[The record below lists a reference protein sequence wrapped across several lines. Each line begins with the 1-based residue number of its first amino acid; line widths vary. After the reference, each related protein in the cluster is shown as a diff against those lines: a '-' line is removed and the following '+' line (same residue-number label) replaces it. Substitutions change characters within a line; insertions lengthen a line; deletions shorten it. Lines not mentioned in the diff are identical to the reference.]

1 VVDYADKFKSL
12 AETLGEKNVNT
23 APKITAQYAVDEV
36 VPHAVVFPKNTDQV
50 AEVVKF
56 ANQEGLAIVA
66 RGSGTKMAMGNPPQ
80 KLDMVVCTSRMN
92 HMLDVDTSNLTM
104 TVEAGVRFRDI
115 QARLAT
121 QEDRCYLPLEDLE
134 AEGDEVV
141 CSDRS
146 HSGCFI
152 PIDPPYADRATIG
165 GIIATNS
172 TGPRRL
178 LYNLPRDCIIGIRVV
193 APNGDI
199 LGSGG
204 KTVKNVSGYD
214 ISKLMVGSM
223 GTLGILCEMTIRMLP
238 LPEKMETLLCS
249 FASFADASA
258 FTEAIFETRLLPAAV
273 EIMNADAF
281 GHLSMGDLP
290 DFGSQGYVA
299 AVALEAFE
307 PAVGRMR
314 TEIRDMA
321 KQGGAGVDAV
331 LEEHDHRS
339 FWLAMS
345 NLSATLDQKF
355 SGLIKAKLNYPLS
368 LGKNIIETG
377 VSIFS
382 QANLDYIVQTHAGN
396 GICFTG
402 LLIDQKDTDA
412 TDKAV
417 EAMGQLLGR
426 CREVDGNVVIQG
438 APAAVKG
445 KLKMWGE
452 IDSDFV
458 MMKRLKDQIDPTGIM
473 SPGRFVEGL

>member
-1 VVDYADKFKSL
+1 VADNIVALGSL
-12 AETLGEKNVNT
+12 IEILGEENVKSELKVT
-23 APKITAQYAVDEV
+23 AEFAVDNV
-36 VPHAVVFPKNTDQV
+36 VPKVVVFPKNTDQV

-56 ANQEGLAIVA
+56 ANRENLAIVA

-104 TVEAGVRFRDI
+104 TVEAGVKFRDL

-121 QEDRCYLPLEDLE
+121 QEDRCYLPLEDLG
-134 AEGDEVV
+134 AEGDEII

-152 PIDPPYADRATIG
+152 PIDPPYANKATIG

-178 LYNLPRDCIIGIRVV
+178 LYNLPRDSIIGIRLV

-214 ISKLMVGSM
+214 VSKLMVGSM
-223 GTLGILCEMTIRMLP
+223 GTLGILCEMTMRLLP
-238 LPEKMETLLCS
+238 LPEKMATLLV
-249 FASFADASA
+249 FFTTFLKASA
-258 FTEAIFETRLLPAAV
+258 FTEHILETRLLPAAV
-273 EIMNADAF
+273 EIMNAKAYS
-281 GHLSMGDLP
+281 HLSMDDIPDL
-290 DFGSQGYVA
+290 GSDGYVA

-307 PAVGRMR
+307 PAVDRMR
-314 TEIRDMA
+314 TEILHMA
-321 KQGGAGVDAV
+321 KADGAGADAV
-331 LEEHDHRS
+331 LEEEDHCS
-339 FWLAMS
+339 FWLSVS
-345 NLSATLDQKF
+345 NLSATLDEKY

-368 LGKNIIETG
+368 LGKRIIESG
-377 VSIFS
+377 ESIFS
-382 QANLDYIVQTHAGN
+382 EANLDYIVQTHAVN
-396 GICFTG
+396 GICLTG
-402 LLIDQKDTDA
+402 VLIDQKDIA
-412 TDKAV
+412 STDKAV
-417 EAMGQLLGR
+417 EAMGRLLER
-426 CREVDGNVVIQG
+426 CREFDGNLVIQS
-438 APAAVKG
+438 APADIKG

-452 IDSDFV
+452 IGSDFV
-458 MMKRLKDQIDPTGIM
+458 VMKRLKDQLDPTGIM

>member
-1 VVDYADKFKSL
+1 VADYSKKFKSL
-12 AETLGEKNVNT
+12 AETLGEENVKT
-23 APKITAQYAVDEV
+23 EPKITAEYAVDNV
-36 VPHAVVFPKNTDQV
+36 TPSGVVFPKNTDQV

-56 ANQEGLAIVA
+56 ANQAHLAIVA

-104 TVEAGVRFRDI
+104 TVEAGVKFRDI

-134 AEGDEVV
+134 AEGDEII

-152 PIDPPYADRATIG
+152 PIDPPYADKATIG

-214 ISKLMVGSM
+214 VSKLMVGSM
-223 GTLGILCEMTIRMLP
+223 GTLGILCEITIRMLP
-238 LPEKMETLLCS
+238 LPEKMETLLIS
-249 FASFADASA
+249 FANFSDASA
-258 FTEAIFETRLLPAAV
+258 FAEGIFETRLLPAAV
-273 EIMNADAF
+273 EIMNAEAY
-281 GHLSMGDLP
+281 GHLSLDDSL
-290 DFGSQGYVA
+290 DFGSEDYIA

-314 TEIRDMA
+314 AEIRDMA
-321 KQGGAGVDAV
+321 KESGSGTDAV
-331 LEEHDHRS
+331 LEEQDHRS

-345 NLSATLDQKF
+345 NLSATLDKKF

-368 LGKNIIETG
+368 LGRNIIETG
-377 VSIFS
+377 ESIFS

-402 LLIDQKDTDA
+402 LLIDHKDTAA

-417 EAMGQLLGR
+417 EAMGQLLGH
-426 CREVDGNVVIQG
+426 CREVDGNLVIQS
-438 APAAVKG
+438 APTEVKG

-452 IDSDFV
+452 TGSDFV
-458 MMKRLKDQIDPTGIM
+458 VMKRLKDRLDPTGIM

>member
-1 VVDYADKFKSL
+1 MVDYSDKFKSL
-12 AETLGEKNVNT
+12 AETLGEENVKT
-23 APKITAQYAVDEV
+23 EPKITAEYAVDNV
-36 VPHAVVFPKNTDQV
+36 APNGVVFPKNTDQV

-56 ANQEGLAIVA
+56 ANQERLAIVA
-66 RGSGTKMAMGNPPQ
+66 CGSGTKMAMGNPPQ

-104 TVEAGVRFRDI
+104 TVEAGVKFRDI

-134 AEGDEVV
+134 AEGDEII

-152 PIDPPYADRATIG
+152 PIDPPYADKATIG

-214 ISKLMVGSM
+214 VSKLMVGSM

-249 FASFADASA
+249 FTNFSDASA
-258 FTEAIFETRLLPAAV
+258 FAEGIFETRLLPAAV
-273 EIMNADAF
+273 EIMNAEAY
-281 GHLSMGDLP
+281 GHLSLDDIP
-290 DFGSQGYVA
+290 DFGSEGYVA
-299 AVALEAFE
+299 AIALEAFE

-314 TEIRDMA
+314 TEILEMA
-321 KQGGAGVDAV
+321 KEGGAGADAV
-331 LEEHDHRS
+331 LEEQHHRS

-345 NLSATLDQKF
+345 NLSATLDKKF

-377 VSIFS
+377 ESIFA

-402 LLIDQKDTDA
+402 LLIDHKDTAA

-426 CREVDGNVVIQG
+426 CRKIDGNLVIQS
-438 APAAVKG
+438 APTEVKG

-452 IDSDFV
+452 TGSDFV
-458 MMKRLKDQIDPTGIM
+458 VMKRLKDRLDPTGIM

>member
-1 VVDYADKFKSL
+1 VADDSNKFKRL
-12 AETLGEKNVNT
+12 AETLGEENVKT
-23 APKITAQYAVDEV
+23 EPKITAQYAVDNV
-36 VPHAVVFPKNTDQV
+36 TPNVVVFPKNTDQV
-50 AEVVKF
+50 AAVVKF
-56 ANQEGLAIVA
+56 ANQTRLAIVA

-104 TVEAGVRFRDI
+104 TVEAGVKFRDI

-134 AEGDEVV
+134 AEGDEII

-152 PIDPPYADRATIG
+152 PIDPPYADKATIG

-178 LYNLPRDCIIGIRVV
+178 LYNLPRDCIIGIRIV

-214 ISKLMVGSM
+214 VSKLMVGSM

-238 LPEKMETLLCS
+238 LPEKMETLLV
-249 FASFADASA
+249 SFADFSDACA
-258 FTEAIFETRLLPAAV
+258 FAEGIFETGLLPAAV
-273 EIMNADAF
+273 EIMNAGAY
-281 GHLSMGDLP
+281 GHLALDNRP
-290 DFGSQGYVA
+290 DFGSEGYVA
-299 AVALEAFE
+299 AVALEAFGA
-307 PAVGRMR
+307 AVSRMR
-314 TEIRDMA
+314 SEILGMA
-321 KQGGAGVDAV
+321 KEGRAGADAV
-331 LEEHDHRS
+331 LEEQDHRS
-339 FWLAMS
+339 FWLAVS
-345 NLSATLDQKF
+345 NIAATLDKKF

-368 LGKNIIETG
+368 LGRNIIETG
-377 VSIFS
+377 ESIFS
-382 QANLDYIVQTHAGN
+382 RANLNYTLQTHAGN

-402 LLIDQKDTDA
+402 LLIDHKDTAA

-417 EAMGQLLGR
+417 EAMGQLLGH
-426 CREVDGNVVIQG
+426 CRKMDGNLVIQS
-438 APAAVKG
+438 APTQVKG

-452 IDSDFV
+452 IGSDFV
-458 MMKRLKDQIDPTGIM
+458 VMKRLKDRIDPSGIM

>member
-1 VVDYADKFKSL
+1 MGDYADKFKGL
-12 AETLGEKNVNT
+12 ADTLGEENVKT
-23 APKITAQYAVDEV
+23 DPKVTAQYAVDDV
-36 VPHAVVFPKNTDQV
+36 APKGVVFPKNTDQV

-56 ANQEGLAIVA
+56 ANQQGLAIVA
-66 RGSGTKMAMGNPPQ
+66 RGSGTKMAMGNPPK
-80 KLDMVVCTSRMN
+80 KLDLVVCTSRMN

-104 TVEAGVRFRDI
+104 TVEAGVKFRDI

-134 AEGDEVV
+134 AEGDEII

-152 PIDPPYADRATIG
+152 PIDPPYADKATIG
-165 GIIATNS
+165 GIVATNS

-193 APNGDI
+193 APNGDV

-214 ISKLMVGSM
+214 VSKLMVGSM

-238 LPEKMETLLCS
+238 LPEKMETLLVS
-249 FASFADASA
+249 FANFSDASA
-258 FTEAIFETRLLPAAV
+258 FAEAIFETRLLPAAV
-273 EIMNADAF
+273 EIMNAEAYR
-281 GHLSMGDLP
+281 HLSPDGIP
-290 DFGSQGYVA
+290 DFGSEGYVA

-307 PAVGRMR
+307 PAVKRMR
-314 TEIRDMA
+314 TEILDMA
-321 KQGGAGVDAV
+321 KEAGAGADAV
-331 LEEHDHRS
+331 LEEQGHRS

-345 NLSATLDQKF
+345 NLSATLDKKF

-368 LGKNIIETG
+368 LGKNLIETG
-377 VSIFS
+377 ETLFS
-382 QANLDYIVQTHAGN
+382 EANLDYTVQTHAGN

-402 LLIDQKDTDA
+402 LLIDDKDAAT

-417 EAMGQLLGR
+417 AAMDQLLGS
-426 CREVDGNVVIQG
+426 CQKMDGNLVIQS
-438 APAAVKG
+438 APPEVKG

-452 IDSDFV
+452 AGSDFV
-458 MMKRLKDQIDPTGIM
+458 VMKRLKDQLDPTGIM

>member
-1 VVDYADKFKSL
+1 VVDDSDKFKSL
-12 AETLGEKNVNT
+12 AETLGEKNVKT
-23 APKITAQYAVDEV
+23 EPKITAQYAVDNV
-36 VPHAVVFPKNTDQV
+36 SPHGVVFPKSTDQV

-56 ANQEGLAIVA
+56 ANQQRLAIVV

-104 TVEAGVRFRDI
+104 TVEAGVKFRDI

-134 AEGDEVV
+134 AEGDEII

-152 PIDPPYADRATIG
+152 PIDPPYADKATIG

-214 ISKLMVGSM
+214 VSKLMVGSM

-238 LPEKMETLLCS
+238 LPEKMATLLVS
-249 FASFADASA
+249 FANVADASA
-258 FTEAIFETRLLPAAV
+258 FAEGIFETRLLPAAV
-273 EIMNADAF
+273 EIMNAEAYS
-281 GHLSMGDLP
+281 HLSLDDIP
-290 DFGSQGYVA
+290 DFGSEDYIA

-307 PAVGRMR
+307 PAVARMR
-314 TEIRDMA
+314 TEILTMA
-321 KQGGAGVDAV
+321 QKSGAGADTV
-331 LEEHDHRS
+331 LEEQDHRS

-345 NLSATLDQKF
+345 NLPATLDKKF

-368 LGKNIIETG
+368 RSRNIIETG
-377 VSIFS
+377 ESIFS
-382 QANLDYIVQTHAGN
+382 QANLDYSVQTHAGN

-402 LLIDQKDTDA
+402 LLIDHKDTAA

-417 EAMGQLLGR
+417 AAMAQLLGR
-426 CREVDGNVVIQG
+426 CRKMDGNLVIQS
-438 APAAVKG
+438 APTQVKG

-452 IDSDFV
+452 IGSDFV
-458 MMKRLKDQIDPTGIM
+458 VMKRLKDRLDPNGIM

>member
-1 VVDYADKFKSL
+1 VADYIEQFKGL
-12 AETLGEKNVNT
+12 IEILGKENVKT
-23 APKITAQYAVDEV
+23 EPGITAEYAVDNV
-36 VPHAVVFPKNTDQV
+36 APKAVVFPKNTDQV

-56 ANQEGLAIVA
+56 SDRQNLAIVA
-66 RGSGTKMAMGNPPQ
+66 RGSGTKMAMGNPPS
-80 KLDMVVCTSRMN
+80 KLDLVLCTARMN

-104 TVEAGVRFRDI
+104 TVEAGVKFRDI

-121 QEDRCYLPLEDLE
+121 QEDRCYLPLEDLG
-134 AEGDEVV
+134 AESDEII

-152 PIDPPYADRATIG
+152 PIDPTYAKKATIG

-178 LYNLPRDCIIGIRVV
+178 LYNLPRDSIIGIRLV

-223 GTLGILCEMTIRMLP
+223 GTLGILCEMTLRLLP
-238 LPEKMETLLCS
+238 LPERMQTLLVS
-249 FASFADASA
+249 FATFSEASA
-258 FTEAIFETRLLPAAV
+258 FAEGIFETTLLPAAV
-273 EIMNADAF
+273 EIMNGDAYN
-281 GHLSMGDLP
+281 HLAMDDNPEFDSK
-290 DFGSQGYVA
+290 GYVA
-299 AVALEAFE
+299 AVALESFA

-314 TEIRDMA
+314 TEILEMA
-321 KQGGAGVDAV
+321 RKGGAGAEAV
-331 LEEHDHRS
+331 LEEDDHRS

-345 NLSATLDQKF
+345 NLSASLDKKF

-368 LGKNIIETG
+368 LGKGIIESG
-377 VSIFS
+377 ESIFS
-382 QANLDYIVQTHAGN
+382 QANLDYIVQAHAGN
-396 GICFTG
+396 GICHAG
-402 LLIDQKDTDA
+402 LLIDIKDNSA

-417 EAMGQLLGR
+417 AALGQLLGR
-426 CREVDGNVVIQG
+426 CREVDGNLIIQS
-438 APAAVKG
+438 APADVKN
-445 KLKMWGE
+445 KLKIWGE
-452 IDSDFV
+452 TGSHFV
-458 MMKRLKDQIDPTGIM
+458 VMKRLKNQLDPSGIL